1 MGQLILL
8 LGLALAQSPDDLRA
22 REFYEN
28 GEILYEEGRY
38 EDAIV
43 AFEEAYRLSGR
54 PLLLFNIAN
63 AQERVGR
70 WEEAHTTLS
79 RYRAYATADERDT
92 LDRRI
97 SNLERR
103 IAETKATTP
112 SSTADPAPEPTSSTT
127 VAVEKHTPSWARP
140 LPLAAVSLGVAG
152 IGTGVV
158 LGSLSLAAGS
168 EAATTCAA
176 DGSGRLRCPSG
187 AADALDRESGL
198 ALGADIGF
206 AVGAA
211 GLAGGLALS
220 LWGPGG
226 PLALGPGYVG
236 LSGSF

>member
-8 LGLALAQSPDDLRA
+8 LSLALAQSPDDLRA
-22 REFYEN
+22 RELYEN

-43 AFEEAYRLSGR
+43 AFEEAYRLSAR

-63 AQERVGR
+63 AQERLGH

-79 RYRAYATADERDT
+79 RYRAYATAGEREV

-103 IAETKATTP
+103 IAEHKSSAPATA
-112 SSTADPAPEPTSSTT
+112 TAPASSTT
-127 VAVEKHTPSWARP
+127 AIEKNTPSWAQP
-140 LPLAAVSLGVAG
+140 LPLAAFTVGAVG

-158 LGSLSLAAGS
+158 LGSMSLAAGA
-168 EAATTCAA
+168 EATASCAVDA
-176 DGSGRLRCPSG
+176 GGLLRCPAG
-187 AADALDRESGL
+187 AAGALDRETGL
-198 ALGADIGF
+198 ALGADIAF
-206 AVGAA
+206 VAGAA

>member
-8 LGLALAQSPDDLRA
+8 LSLALAQTPDDQRA
-22 REFYEN
+22 RELYEN

-63 AQERVGR
+63 AQERLGR
-70 WEEAHTTLS
+70 WEEALTTLS
-79 RYRAYATADERDT
+79 RYRAYATADERDV

-103 IAETKATTP
+103 IAETKQLAP
-112 SSTADPAPEPTSSTT
+112 APAPEPVATTSSSTT
-127 VAVEKHTPSWARP
+127 AVEKNTPSWAQP
-140 LPLAAVSLGVAG
+140 LPLAAYSLGAVGFGAG
-152 IGTGVV
+152 IV
-158 LGSLSLAAGS
+158 LGSMSLAAGA
-168 EAATTCAA
+168 EATTSCAA
-176 DGSGRLRCPSG
+176 DGGGLLRCPTG
-187 AADALDRESGL
+187 AADALDREAGL

-206 AVGAA
+206 VVGAA